1 MSADSIK
8 TEKLLLVEG
17 RDEVNF
23 FSALLAFLNIHDV
36 TIIEAGGCKKFAS
49 LYPSIVITSGF
60 SSVKRI
66 GFVRD
71 AEANKADS
79 AFQSILNI
87 IKKNTPHFIL
97 PKTCGEIVKET
108 ISCGIFIMPN
118 NKDTGMI
125 EDLCLKSVE
134 TETLYKET
142 EKFVANAKNKMTEND
157 SFHYNI
163 HKAKVQ
169 TYLAGTVNTPRNLG
183 EAALQKIW
191 DFSNPAFDDIKQ
203 FINDLFL

>member
-17 RDEVNF
+17 RDEFNF
-23 FSALLAFLNIHDV
+23 FSALLAYIGIHDV
-36 TIIEAGGCKKFAS
+36 KILEVGGCFQFAS
-49 LYPSIVITSGF
+49 VYPSVVITSGF

-87 IKKNTPHFIL
+87 IKKNSPHFIL
-97 PKTCGEIVKET
+97 PKICGVVEKGE

-118 NKDTGMI
+118 NKDAGML

-142 EKFVANAKNKMTEND
+142 EKFVANAKNKMTEKD
-157 SFHYNI
+157 SFRYNI
-163 HKAKVQ
+163 YKAKVQ
-169 TYLAGTVNTPRNLG
+169 TYLAGTVNVPRNLG
-183 EAALQKIW
+183 EATLQKLW
-191 DFSNPAFDDIKQ
+191 DFSNPAFDEVKQ

>member
-17 RDEVNF
+17 RDEFNF

-118 NKDTGMI
+118 NKNSGML

-134 TETLYKET
+134 ANDLYKET
-142 EKFVANAKNKMTEND
+142 KKFIEIAKSKLAEND
-157 SFHYNI
+157 SLRYNI

-169 TYLAGTVNTPRNLG
+169 AYLAGTADIPRNLG
-183 EAALQKIW
+183 EAALKKLW
-191 DFSNPAFDDIKQ
+191 DFSNPVFDEIKQ
-203 FINDLFL
+203 FIIALFL